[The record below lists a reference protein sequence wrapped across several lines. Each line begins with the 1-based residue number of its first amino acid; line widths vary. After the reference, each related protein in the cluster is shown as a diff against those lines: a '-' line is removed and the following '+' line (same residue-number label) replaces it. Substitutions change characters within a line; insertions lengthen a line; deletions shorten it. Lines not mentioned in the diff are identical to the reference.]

1 MSDTF
6 KAVLLREADRK
17 VSAAIEQVP
26 VADLPDGD
34 VTVRVAYTTLNYK
47 DGMVLNGIGR
57 LVRDYPHIP
66 GVDFSGTVETSDHPD
81 FKPGD
86 KVVLTGWRV
95 GEMHWG
101 GYAELA
107 RVKGDWLVKLPDGL
121 GLDDAMAIGTAG
133 FTAMLAVDTLERH
146 GMSKDQ
152 GEVLVTGA
160 AGGVGSVATAIL
172 SSLGYSVAGSTGRPE
187 QADYL
192 RDLGVSQV
200 IDRAELAEAPSRP
213 LAAERFAGCIDNVAG
228 TTLSN
233 LLTQMKYGSAVAA
246 VGLAGGNDLNTTVLP
261 FLLRGVSIL
270 GIDSVMCPKE
280 RRLQVW
286 QRIAKELPMRKLHH
300 MIERHK
306 MEDLSE
312 LGKAI
317 LKGAVRGRTVVEIA
331 GG

>member
-6 KAVLLREADRK
+6 KAVLLREADKK
-17 VSAAIEQVP
+17 VTAAIEQVP

-57 LVRDYPHIP
+57 LVRTYPHIP
-66 GVDFSGTVETSDHPD
+66 GVDFSGTVETSENPD

-95 GEMHWG
+95 GETHWG

-107 RVKGDWLVKLPDGL
+107 RVKGDWLVKLPDGI

-146 GMSKDQ
+146 GMTKDQ
-152 GEVLVTGA
+152 GDVLVTGA

-172 SSLGYSVAGSTGRPE
+172 SSLGYRVAGSTGRPD

-192 RDLGVSQV
+192 RDLGVSEV
-200 IDRAELAEAPSRP
+200 IDRAELAQAPSRP

-280 RRLQVW
+280 RRLHVW

-306 MEDLSE
+306 MEDLPD

-317 LKGAVRGRTVVEIA
+317 LKGAVRGRTVIEIA

>member
-1 MSDTF
+1 MSETF

-57 LVRDYPHIP
+57 LVRNYPHIP
-66 GVDFSGTVETSDHPD
+66 GVDFSGTVETSENPD

-107 RVKGDWLVKLPDGL
+107 RVKGDWLVKLPDGI

-146 GMSKDQ
+146 GMTKDQ

-172 SSLGYSVAGSTGRPE
+172 SNLGYSVAGSTGRPE

-228 TTLSN
+228 VTLSN

-306 MEDLSE
+306 MEDLPE

>member
-26 VADLPDGD
+26 VTDLPDGD

-57 LVRDYPHIP
+57 LVRNYPHIP
-66 GVDFSGTVETSDHPD
+66 GVDFSGTVETSEHPD

-107 RVKGDWLVKLPDGL
+107 RVKGDWLVKLPDGI

-146 GMSKDQ
+146 GMTKDQ

-172 SSLGYSVAGSTGRPE
+172 SNLGYSVAGSTGRPE

-228 TTLSN
+228 VTLSN

-306 MEDLSE
+306 MEDLPE

>member
-6 KAVLLREADRK
+6 KAVLLREADKK
-17 VSAAIEQVP
+17 VTAAIEQVP

-57 LVRDYPHIP
+57 LVRTYPHIP
-66 GVDFSGTVETSDHPD
+66 GVDFSGTVETSENPD

-95 GEMHWG
+95 GETHWG

-107 RVKGDWLVKLPDGL
+107 RVKGDWLVKLPDGI

-146 GMSKDQ
+146 GMTKDQ
-152 GEVLVTGA
+152 GDVLVTGA

-172 SSLGYSVAGSTGRPE
+172 SNLGYRVAGSTGRPD

-192 RDLGVSQV
+192 RDLGVSEV
-200 IDRAELAEAPSRP
+200 IDRAELAQAPSRP

-246 VGLAGGNDLNTTVLP
+246 VGLAGGNDLSTTVLP

-280 RRLQVW
+280 RRLHVW

-306 MEDLSE
+306 MEDLPD

-317 LKGAVRGRTVVEIA
+317 LKGAVRGRTVIEIA

>member
-1 MSDTF
+1 MSDTV
-6 KAVLLREADRK
+6 KAVLLREADKK
-17 VSAAIEQVP
+17 VTAAIEQVP
-26 VADLPDGD
+26 VTDLPDGD

-57 LVRDYPHIP
+57 LVRNYPHIP
-66 GVDFSGTVETSDHPD
+66 GVDFSGTVETSENPD

-107 RVKGDWLVKLPDGL
+107 RVKGDWLVKLPDGID
-121 GLDDAMAIGTAG
+121 LDDAMAIGTAG

-146 GMSKDQ
+146 GMSNDQ

-172 SSLGYSVAGSTGRPE
+172 SNLGYSVAGSTGRPE

-200 IDRAELAEAPSRP
+200 IDRMELAEAPSRP

-228 TTLSN
+228 LTLSN
-233 LLTQMKYGSAVAA
+233 LLTQMQYGSAVAA

-280 RRLQVW
+280 RRVQVW
-286 QRIAKELPMRKLHH
+286 QRIAKELPMQKLHQ
-300 MIERHK
+300 MIKRHQ
-306 MEDLSE
+306 MEDLPE
-312 LGKAI
+312 LGRAI
-317 LKGAVRGRTVVEIA
+317 LKGAVRGRTVIEVA
-331 GG
+331 GD

>member
-17 VSAAIEQVP
+17 VTAAIEQVP

-47 DGMVLNGIGR
+47 DGMVMGGVGR

-66 GVDFSGTVETSDHPD
+66 GIDFSGIVESSEHPD
-81 FKPGD
+81 FQPGE

-95 GEMHWG
+95 GEVHWG
-101 GYAELA
+101 GYGELA
-107 RVKGDWLVKLPDGL
+107 RVKGEWLVKLPDGL

-146 GMSKDQ
+146 GLEKDH
-152 GEVLVTGA
+152 GDVLVTGA

-172 SSLGYSVAGSTGRPE
+172 ANLGYSVAGSTGRPE

-192 RDLGVSQV
+192 MDLGVSQV
-200 IDRAELAEAPSRP
+200 IDRAELGQAPSRP
-213 LAAERFAGCIDNVAG
+213 LAGERFAGCIDNVAG
-228 TTLSN
+228 TTLAN
-233 LLTQMKYGSAVAA
+233 VLTQMQYGSAVAA
-246 VGLAGGNDLNTTVLP
+246 VGLAGGNELNTTVLP

-270 GIDSVMCPKE
+270 GIDSVMCPSE
-280 RRLQVW
+280 RRLGIW
-286 QRIAKELPMRKLHH
+286 QRIAKELPLQKLHH
-300 MIERHK
+300 MIERHTL
-306 MEDLSE
+306 EDLPD
-312 LGKAI
+312 LGKKI
-317 LKGAVRGRTVVEIA
+317 LQGGVRGRTVIEVA
-331 GG
+331 GS

>member
-17 VSAAIEQVP
+17 VTAAIEQVP
-26 VADLPDGD
+26 VTDLPDGD

-66 GVDFSGTVETSDHPD
+66 GVDFSGTVETSENPD

-107 RVKGDWLVKLPDGL
+107 RVKGDWLVKLPDGI

-146 GMSKDQ
+146 GMTKDQ

-160 AGGVGSVATAIL
+160 AGSVGSVATAIL
-172 SSLGYSVAGSTGRPE
+172 SNLGYSVAGSTGRPD

-213 LAAERFAGCIDNVAG
+213 LAAERVAGCIDNVAG
-228 TTLSN
+228 VTLPN

-286 QRIAKELPMRKLHH
+286 SGLRSSFRCGSCI
-300 MIERHK
+300 
-306 MEDLSE
+306 
-312 LGKAI
+312 
-317 LKGAVRGRTVVEIA
+317 T
-331 GG
+331 

>member
-6 KAVLLREADRK
+6 KAVLLREADKK
-17 VSAAIEQVP
+17 VTAAIEQVP
-26 VADLPDGD
+26 MADLPDGD
-34 VTVRVAYTTLNYK
+34 VTVRVSYTTLNYK

-57 LVRDYPHIP
+57 LVRTYPHIP

-107 RVKGDWLVKLPDGL
+107 RVKGDWLVKLPDGF

-146 GMSKDQ
+146 GLTKDQ
-152 GEVLVTGA
+152 GDVLVTGA

-172 SSLGYSVAGSTGRPE
+172 SNLGYSVAGSTGRPD

-300 MIERHK
+300 MIERHT
-306 MEDLSE
+306 MEDLPE

-317 LKGAVRGRTVVEIA
+317 LKGAVRGRTVIEIA

>member
-6 KAVLLREADRK
+6 KAVLLREADKK
-17 VSAAIEQVP
+17 VTAAIEQVP

-57 LVRDYPHIP
+57 LVRTYPHIP
-66 GVDFSGTVETSDHPD
+66 GVDFSGTVETSENPD

-95 GEMHWG
+95 GETHWG

-107 RVKGDWLVKLPDGL
+107 RVKGDWLVKLPDGI

-146 GMSKDQ
+146 GMTKDQ
-152 GEVLVTGA
+152 GDVLVTGA

-172 SSLGYSVAGSTGRPE
+172 SNLGYRVAGSTGRPD

-192 RDLGVSQV
+192 RDLGVSEV
-200 IDRAELAEAPSRP
+200 IDRAELAQAPSRP

-280 RRLQVW
+280 RRLHVW

-306 MEDLSE
+306 MEDLPD

-317 LKGAVRGRTVVEIA
+317 LKGAVRGRTVIEIA

>member
-17 VSAAIEQVP
+17 VTAAIEQVP
-26 VADLPDGD
+26 VADLPEGD

-66 GVDFSGTVETSDHPD
+66 GVDFSGIVETSEHPD

-146 GMSKDQ
+146 GMTKDQ

-172 SSLGYSVAGSTGRPE
+172 ANLGYSVAGSTGRPE

-286 QRIAKELPMRKLHH
+286 QRIAKELPMQKLHH
-300 MIERHK
+300 MIERHT
-306 MEDLSE
+306 MEDLPE

>member
-1 MSDTF
+1 MSNTI
-6 KAVLLREADRK
+6 KAVLLREADKK
-17 VSAAIEQVP
+17 VTAAIEQVP
-26 VADLPDGD
+26 VTDLPDGD

-57 LVRDYPHIP
+57 LVRNYPHIP
-66 GVDFSGTVETSDHPD
+66 GVDFSGIVETSENPD

-107 RVKGDWLVKLPDGL
+107 RVKGDWLVKLPDGISL
-121 GLDDAMAIGTAG
+121 GDAMAIGTAG

-146 GMSKDQ
+146 GMSNDQ

-172 SSLGYSVAGSTGRPE
+172 FNLGYNVAGSTGRPE

-192 RDLGVSQV
+192 HNLGVSQV

-228 TTLSN
+228 TTLEP
-233 LLTQMKYGSAVAA
+233 A
-246 VGLAGGNDLNTTVLP
+246 DP
-261 FLLRGVSIL
+261 
-270 GIDSVMCPKE
+270 D
-280 RRLQVW
+280 
-286 QRIAKELPMRKLHH
+286 
-300 MIERHK
+300 
-306 MEDLSE
+306 
-312 LGKAI
+312 AI
-317 LKGAVRGRTVVEIA
+317 W
-331 GG
+331 